1 MQQQLENTLYHLT
14 GKTDLSEVSL
24 YDLELLSNKFP
35 YFAPIHFFKAAKLKQ
50 GDGNLFWRQS
60 QQTALF
66 FSNPFWLQYQLNNNL
81 NGHSKEG
88 DIFSAFKIPSY
99 KAPVLQPDN
108 TEEIT
113 KASSEE
119 FNTNEIASETIIE
132 AIIPESEA
140 PTQSSAEIE
149 EIKQEIN
156 TTSSFALPA
165 NNESVRPIEIPTIEN
180 IKSMMGDWRNNAAN
194 TSVVVETIAQQQ
206 PSSPPEEN
214 TPIVTHAVTLAEQ
227 ATSNVKEQML
237 EVLPEME
244 ENMPTTEEVAPDL
257 EEKTKSKLSSILS
270 NQAADFKKP
279 VSANAQFEYESPS
292 TSPSIDYFA
301 SQGIN
306 IDLTKI
312 PQDKLTVQLRR
323 FTDWLKQM
331 RNASPNPDD
340 LGTDPELENAVQ
352 IIARTSN
359 ESKEVVTEAMAE
371 VLCKQGLKDK
381 AAQLYIKL
389 SFLNPDKSAY
399 FAAKIQ
405 ELKGI

>member
-1 MQQQLENTLYHLT
+1 MHQQLENTLYHLT
-14 GKTDLSEVSL
+14 GKTDLSELSL
-24 YDLELLSNKFP
+24 YDLELLSNKYP

-50 GDGNLFWRQS
+50 GDANVYWKQS

-81 NGHSKEG
+81 NGVQKEG
-88 DIFSAFKIPSY
+88 DIFAAFKIPAY
-99 KAPVLQPDN
+99 KSPVLQSSNKETAEPF
-108 TEEIT
+108 EPIAAE
-113 KASSEE
+113 ALSEE
-119 FNTNEIASETIIE
+119 AETVI
-132 AIIPESEA
+132 
-140 PTQSSAEIE
+140 
-149 EIKQEIN
+149 
-156 TTSSFALPA
+156 TSSTNINISEEENELDSPVLTQDPSNTVSHFVLPA
-165 NNESVRPIEIPTIEN
+165 NDEAARPIEIPTIEN
-180 IKSMMGDWRNNAAN
+180 IKNMMGDWRNGKTNAVTKPNEAN
-194 TSVVVETIAQQQ
+194 TQTESILSE
-206 PSSPPEEN
+206 PP
-214 TPIVTHAVTLAEQ
+214 HAVALAEQ
-227 ATSNVKEQML
+227 ATSNVKEQMQ
-237 EVLPEME
+237 EILPEAE
-244 ENMPTTEEVAPDL
+244 DYPPTTDAVAPEL

-292 TSPSIDYFA
+292 TSPAIDYFA

-331 RNASPNPDD
+331 RNVSPNPDD

-352 IIARTSN
+352 IIAKTSN

-371 VLCKQGLKDK
+371 VLIKQGQKDK